1 MEQIVAAILGCLSR
15 NFAFEIGNEL
25 EGTLHQF
32 YDVLA
37 LQIALDEEVVAG
49 KASHWSPIDDA
60 VFPLLVV
67 TQVSGSQV
75 LDGMDGTVVEA
86 WLLVRHLHEDI

>member
-1 MEQIVAAILGCLSR
+1 MEQIIAAILGCLSR
-15 NFAFEIGNEL
+15 NFAFEISDKL

-49 KASHWSPIDDA
+49 KASIGP
-60 VFPLLVV
+60 
-67 TQVSGSQV
+67 Q
-75 LDGMDGTVVEA
+75 
-86 WLLVRHLHEDI
+86 